1 MVRIIAFQA
10 MDPGSIPGQRIRNYG
25 VVVSTLD
32 SKSDDPSSNLGSS
45 IAGRG
50 NAQLLPK

>member
-1 MVRIIAFQA
+1 MLLV
-10 MDPGSIPGQRIRNYG
+10 PGGYG

-45 IAGRG
+45 DKIFIFEE
-50 NAQLLPK
+50 LF